1 MELEN
6 VTYYVSIKFE
16 TTNKSYTFS
25 TKVLDLYP
33 GSRVVV
39 DTQYG
44 LELGEVISPI
54 RTESLLNSAME
65 VKEIVRKATAEDI
78 KHYEQNKKDAIV
90 AKNRCQEEANKLG
103 LDMNVIRAEYT
114 LDRAKVTFIY
124 VADDRVDFRELL
136 KILAGAFHCRIEL
149 RQIGARDKAKMVSG
163 VGTCG
168 RELCC
173 SKFKD
178 DFDMVSINMAKNQL
192 LALNIAKLSGHCGK
206 LMCCLKYEDDTY
218 KELRK
223 GLPKLNAQVEYDGNR
238 YRVTSMN
245 VITRT
250 CKLENKETALYISLD
265 DLLEHGVFK
274 VAEKKNA
281 PKKEEANHAKQRE
294 QKEGKH
300 E

>member
-1 MELEN
+1 MEIEN

-39 DTQYG
+39 ETQYG
-44 LELGEVISPI
+44 LELGEVVSPI

-65 VKEIVRKATAEDI
+65 VKEIVRKATPEDV
-78 KHYEQNKKDAIV
+78 KHYEQNKKDAVV
-90 AKNRCQEEANKLG
+90 AKNKCQEEATKLG

-136 KILAGAFHCRIEL
+136 KVLAGAFHCRIEL

-163 VGTCG
+163 IGTCG

-265 DLLEHGVFK
+265 DLLENGVFK
-274 VAEKKNA
+274 VAEKKTA
-281 PKKEEANHAKQRE
+281 AKKEDSNHPKHE

>member
-1 MELEN
+1 MEETN

-25 TKVLDLYP
+25 TKVLDLYQ

-39 DTQYG
+39 NTQYG

-65 VKEIVRKATAEDI
+65 VKEIVRKATDEDV

-90 AKNRCQEEANKLG
+90 AKNRCQEEADKLK

-114 LDRAKVTFIY
+114 LDRSKVTFIY

-136 KILAGAFHCRIEL
+136 KVLAGAFHCRIEL

-163 VGTCG
+163 IGTCG

-173 SKFKD
+173 SRFKD

-245 VITRT
+245 VITRS

-274 VAEKKNA
+274 VPEKKN
-281 PKKEEANHAKQRE
+281 PKPAENKDA
-294 QKEGKH
+294 KH